1 MEGVG
6 GVRRDGVDYST
17 GHGGMFQVKNQG
29 YEDNQ

>member
-6 GVRRDGVDYST
+6 GLRDGVDST

-29 YEDNQ
+29 YEENQ